1 MITKAQIK
9 GHQTELQ
16 ETFDE
21 FYKACKVAIHPDD
34 NIVNEDVRQ
43 HAIKCARVYMSQIQ
57 HQMNETLKQ
66 CQPPVKPEQRA
77 SSDPGLRDLNLSEL
91 GIDKEQAA
99 RFDRLIVEQDT
110 IAREDDAWLEAER
123 RS

>member
-9 GHQTELQ
+9 EHQAELQ

-34 NIVNEDVRQ
+34 SIVNEDVRQ
-43 HAIKCARVYMSQIQ
+43 HALKCARIYMSQIQ
-57 HQMNETLKQ
+57 HQMDETLTL
-66 CQPPVKPEQRA
+66 CQPTTKLEQRA
-77 SSDPGLRDLNLSEL
+77 SADPGLRDLDLSEL

-99 RFDRLIVEQDT
+99 RFDRIIVEQDT

>member
-1 MITKAQIK
+1 MIAKAQIK
-9 GHQTELQ
+9 EHQAELQ

-43 HAIKCARVYMSQIQ
+43 HALKCAHVYMSQIQ
-57 HQMNETLKQ
+57 YQMSETLTL
-66 CQPPVKPEQRA
+66 CLPTAKPEQRA
-77 SSDPGLRDLNLSEL
+77 SADPGLRDLDLSGL
-91 GIDKEQAA
+91 GISPEQAA
-99 RFDRLIVEQDT
+99 SFDQIAIKQDI
-110 IAREDDAWLEAER
+110 IAREDDAWLEAEQ